1 MTDNL
6 ENNDNEQQTP
16 KNTNMKWY
24 VLHAYSGFEKTVM
37 RNLKEQIVR
46 HNLQDKFGEILVPV
60 EKVEEIKN
68 GKKSTSE
75 LKFFPG
81 YVLVEMELTEN
92 TWYFVK
98 SLPKVSGFVGGVG
111 NKPTPLPQKEV
122 EKILNQMQE
131 GKPRP
136 KVQFEVGETIRIK
149 EGAFNDFP
157 GTVENVNYEK
167 SIVTVSVSIF
177 GRTTPVEVKFENIEK
192 A

>member
-1 MTDNL
+1 
-6 ENNDNEQQTP
+6 
-16 KNTNMKWY
+16 MKKY
-24 VLHAYSGFEKTVM
+24 
-37 RNLKEQIVR
+37 
-46 HNLQDKFGEILVPV
+46 
-60 EKVEEIKN
+60 
-68 GKKSTSE
+68 
-75 LKFFPG
+75 
-81 YVLVEMELTEN
+81 
-92 TWYFVK
+92 
-98 SLPKVSGFVGGVG
+98 
-111 NKPTPLPQKEV
+111 EV